1 MMKRSATRSP
11 WEVDEFASSSSKG
24 LVEIEAVFEVDSVSN
39 SVSLKGGVDS
49 VSNSVSH
56 AKAEAVEAPS
66 SPHMS
71 TSDFEP
77 VDSRSR
83 SEVKEVE
90 ASPAS
95 LSGALQ

>member
-66 SPHMS
+66 PSHVATSEFGLVGSP
-71 TSDFEP
+71 
-77 VDSRSR
+77 SR
-83 SEVKEVE
+83 SEVDKISRG

-95 LSGALQ
+95 LI